1 MPSKLNS
8 LDKDLLLWR
17 VDRYNINVLC
27 FYSKKKICA
36 IYGKWTECLYTVDP
50 AAFDLHKK
58 ADKKTAEEKK
68 GSKQVRGFCKTLKWY
83 YWLRNVTKMTK
94 DVTLLYIIR
103 IKLVIFLTTT

>member
-1 MPSKLNS
+1 M
-8 LDKDLLLWR
+8 
-17 VDRYNINVLC
+17 YNINVPG

-68 GSKQVRGFCKTLKWY
+68 CSKQVRDFCKTLRWY
-83 YWLRNVTKMTK
+83 YWPSNASKMTE

-103 IKLVIFLTTT
+103 MKYFVTR